1 MWIRY
6 KNYWFFHEKRQSN
19 NKNKQKIRYENNCQ
33 CKFIKIWTALVLITL
48 IKQKG
53 WEITPF
59 DQLLTDRNKPKSWRS
74 RILPVLCTL
83 HRWWFHLTEQMIQ
96 KIDNHIKKKKWQK
109 IIDKI
114 ITIINPLCFSLCF
127 FNFYYFH

>member
-6 KNYWFFHEKRQSN
+6 KNNWFFHEKRQPN
-19 NKNKQKIRYENNCQ
+19 NKSKHKIRYENNCQ
-33 CKFIKIWTALVLITL
+33 CEFIKIWTALVLITL

-74 RILPVLCTL
+74 CILPVLRTL
-83 HRWWFHLTEQMIQ
+83 HCGRFHLTEQMKQ
-96 KIDNHIKKKKWQK
+96 KIDNHIKNKKGKK
-109 IIDKI
+109 IIDKM
-114 ITIINPLCFSLCF
+114 ITIINLLCFSLCF
-127 FNFYYFH
+127 FNLYYFH